1 MVEEIHGLLKQ
12 QVKLQEPRKLK
23 IKYCNTVT
31 YVNISVVRAVLFL
44 VLSSLIITGC
54 STQQTIITNLPNYT
68 IEQQGRA
75 QRPTVLLF
83 QDPGCGL
90 NDSISKYLN
99 KTGYNVLRITKQ
111 TESLEVQNSD
121 HKERRGY
128 EGVELYN
135 ELAQKYNIKALAST
149 GLEIHGSIPWF
160 VNTPVQTLFFYNY
173 YPGSLQDH
181 ILSSMGKNVDVFP
194 MYIEE
199 YSAVELF
206 ELLSKY
212 PPPSGKI
219 SSYPIRYVHSIWQED
234 PKSYLGMN
242 EREVIFFR
250 IY

>member
-1 MVEEIHGLLKQ
+1 MQRLLN
-12 QVKLQEPRKLK
+12 
-23 IKYCNTVT
+23 IKHCNTIT
-31 YVNISVVRAVLFL
+31 YVKISVVNRILYFL
-44 VLSSLIITGC
+44 VFSLLVSSC
-54 STQQTIITNLPNYT
+54 STQQTIVTNQPNYNV
-68 IEQQGRA
+68 EQQGRA

-99 KTGYNVLRITKQ
+99 KTGYNVLRITTQ

-149 GLEIHGSIPWF
+149 GLDIHSSIPWF

-181 ILSSMGKNVDVFP
+181 ILSSMGKNEDVFP
-194 MYIEE
+194 MYMEE
-199 YSAVELF
+199 YPAVELF

-212 PPPSGKI
+212 PSPSGKI
-219 SSYPIRYVHSIWQED
+219 STYPIRYVHSIWQED

-242 EREVIFFR
+242 EREVRFFR

>member
-1 MVEEIHGLLKQ
+1 MQRLLN
-12 QVKLQEPRKLK
+12 
-23 IKYCNTVT
+23 IKHCNTIT
-31 YVNISVVRAVLFL
+31 YVKISVVNRILYFL
-44 VLSSLIITGC
+44 VFSLLFSSC
-54 STQQTIITNLPNYT
+54 STQQTIVTNLPNYNV
-68 IEQQGRA
+68 EQQGRS

-149 GLEIHGSIPWF
+149 GLDIHSSIHWF

-181 ILSSMGKNVDVFP
+181 ILSSMGKNEDVFP

-199 YSAVELF
+199 YPAVELF

-212 PPPSGKI
+212 PSPSGKI
-219 SSYPIRYVHSIWQED
+219 STYPIRYVHSIWQED

-242 EREVIFFR
+242 EREVRFFR

>member
-1 MVEEIHGLLKQ
+1 MQRLLN
-12 QVKLQEPRKLK
+12 
-23 IKYCNTVT
+23 IKHCNTIT
-31 YVNISVVRAVLFL
+31 YVKISVVNRILYFL
-44 VLSSLIITGC
+44 VFSLLISSC
-54 STQQTIITNLPNYT
+54 SIQQTIVTNLPNYS

-135 ELAQKYNIKALAST
+135 ELAKKHNIMALAST
-149 GLEIHGSIPWF
+149 GLDIHGNIPWF

-181 ILSSMGKNVDVFP
+181 ILSSMGKNEDVFP

-199 YSAVELF
+199 YPAVELF

-219 SSYPIRYVHSIWQED
+219 SSYPIRYVYSIWQED

-242 EREVIFFR
+242 ERDIKFFR

>member
-1 MVEEIHGLLKQ
+1 MLILLN
-12 QVKLQEPRKLK
+12 
-23 IKYCNTVT
+23 IKHCNTIT
-31 YVNISVVRAVLFL
+31 YVKISVVNIILYFL
-44 VLSSLIITGC
+44 VFSLLIQSCT
-54 STQQTIITNLPNYT
+54 TQQIIATNLPNYT
-68 IEQQGRA
+68 VEQQGRE

-83 QDPGCGL
+83 QDPGCRL
-90 NDSISKYLN
+90 NDSISNYLN

-111 TESLEVQNSD
+111 TESIEVQNSD

-135 ELAQKYNIKALAST
+135 ELATQFNIKALAST

-181 ILSSMGKNVDVFP
+181 ILSSMGKNVNVFP
-194 MYIEE
+194 MYMEE
-199 YSAVELF
+199 YPAAELF

-242 EREVIFFR
+242 EREVRFFK

>member
-1 MVEEIHGLLKQ
+1 MVFSLL
-12 QVKLQEPRKLK
+12 
-23 IKYCNTVT
+23 IY
-31 YVNISVVRAVLFL
+31 S
-44 VLSSLIITGC
+44 C
-54 STQQTIITNLPNYT
+54 STQQTIVTNLPNYN

-75 QRPTVLLF
+75 RRPTVLLF

-90 NDSISKYLN
+90 NDSISKHLN
-99 KTGYNVLRITKQ
+99 KTGYTVIRITKQ

-135 ELAQKYNIKALAST
+135 ELAKKYNIMALAST
-149 GLEIHGSIPWF
+149 GLDIHGSIPWF

-181 ILSSMGKNVDVFP
+181 ILSSMGKNEDVFL

-199 YSAVELF
+199 YPAVELF

>member
-1 MVEEIHGLLKQ
+1 MLRLLN
-12 QVKLQEPRKLK
+12 
-23 IKYCNTVT
+23 IKHCNTIT
-31 YVNISVVRAVLFL
+31 YVKISVVNRILYFVVFSLL
-44 VLSSLIITGC
+44 VSSC
-54 STQQTIITNLPNYT
+54 STQQTIVTNLPNYNV
-68 IEQQGRA
+68 EQQGRA

-90 NDSISKYLN
+90 NDSISKHLN
-99 KTGYNVLRITKQ
+99 KTGYTVIRITKQ

-135 ELAQKYNIKALAST
+135 ELAKKYNIMALAST
-149 GLEIHGSIPWF
+149 GLDIHGSIPWF

-181 ILSSMGKNVDVFP
+181 ILSSMGKNEDVFL

-199 YSAVELF
+199 YPAVELF

-212 PPPSGKI
+212 APPSGKI
-219 SSYPIRYVHSIWQED
+219 SSLSLIHISEPTRPY
-234 PKSYLGMN
+234 
-242 EREVIFFR
+242 
-250 IY
+250 

>member
-1 MVEEIHGLLKQ
+1 MQRLLN
-12 QVKLQEPRKLK
+12 
-23 IKYCNTVT
+23 IKHCNTIT
-31 YVNISVVRAVLFL
+31 YVKISVVNRILYFL
-44 VLSSLIITGC
+44 VFSLLVSSC
-54 STQQTIITNLPNYT
+54 STQQTIVTNLPNYN
-68 IEQQGRA
+68 IEQQGRV

-160 VNTPVQTLFFYNY
+160 VNTPVQNLFFYNY

-199 YSAVELF
+199 YPAAELF

-242 EREVIFFR
+242 EREVRFFR

>member
-1 MVEEIHGLLKQ
+1 MRRLLN
-12 QVKLQEPRKLK
+12 
-23 IKYCNTVT
+23 IKHCNTIT
-31 YVNISVVRAVLFL
+31 YVKISVVNRILYFVVFSLL
-44 VLSSLIITGC
+44 VSSC
-54 STQQTIITNLPNYT
+54 STQQTIVTNLPNYNV
-68 IEQQGRA
+68 EQQGSA

-99 KTGYNVLRITKQ
+99 KTGYTVIRITKQ

-135 ELAQKYNIKALAST
+135 ELAKKYNITALAST
-149 GLEIHGSIPWF
+149 GLDIHGSIPWF

-181 ILSSMGKNVDVFP
+181 ILSSMGKNEDVFL

-199 YSAVELF
+199 YPAVELF

-242 EREVIFFR
+242 EREVMFFR

>member
-1 MVEEIHGLLKQ
+1 MQRLLN
-12 QVKLQEPRKLK
+12 
-23 IKYCNTVT
+23 IKHCNTIT
-31 YVNISVVRAVLFL
+31 YVKISVVNRILYFL
-44 VLSSLIITGC
+44 VFSLLVSSC
-54 STQQTIITNLPNYT
+54 STQQTIVTNLPNYNV
-68 IEQQGRA
+68 EQQGRS

-99 KTGYNVLRITKQ
+99 KTGYNVVRITKQ

-149 GLEIHGSIPWF
+149 GLDIHSSIPWF

-181 ILSSMGKNVDVFP
+181 ILSSMGKNEDVFP

-199 YSAVELF
+199 YPAVELF

-242 EREVIFFR
+242 EREVRFFR

>member
-1 MVEEIHGLLKQ
+1 LL
-12 QVKLQEPRKLK
+12 V
-23 IKYCNTVT
+23 
-31 YVNISVVRAVLFL
+31 
-44 VLSSLIITGC
+44 SSC
-54 STQQTIITNLPNYT
+54 STQQTIVTNLPNYNV
-68 IEQQGRA
+68 EQQGRV

-181 ILSSMGKNVDVFP
+181 ILSSMGKNADVFP

-199 YSAVELF
+199 YPAVELF

-242 EREVIFFR
+242 EREVRFFR

>member
-1 MVEEIHGLLKQ
+1 M
-12 QVKLQEPRKLK
+12 QEPRKLK

-31 YVNISVVRAVLFL
+31 YVNISVVHAVLFL

-111 TESLEVQNSD
+111 TQSLEVQNSD

-149 GLEIHGSIPWF
+149 GLEIHSSIPWF
-160 VNTPVQTLFFYNY
+160 INTPVQTLFFYNY

>member
-1 MVEEIHGLLKQ
+1 MQRILD
-12 QVKLQEPRKLK
+12 
-23 IKYCNTVT
+23 IKHCNTIT
-31 YVNISVVRAVLFL
+31 YVKISVVNRILYFL
-44 VLSSLIITGC
+44 VFSLLVSSC
-54 STQQTIITNLPNYT
+54 STQQTIVTNLPNYNV
-68 IEQQGRA
+68 EQQGRS

-135 ELAQKYNIKALAST
+135 ELAKKYNIKALAST
-149 GLEIHGSIPWF
+149 GLDIHSSIPWF

-173 YPGSLQDH
+173 YPGSLQDY
-181 ILSSMGKNVDVFP
+181 ILSSMGKNEDVFP

-199 YSAVELF
+199 YPAVELF

-212 PPPSGKI
+212 PSPSGKI
-219 SSYPIRYVHSIWQED
+219 STYPIRYVHSIWQED

-242 EREVIFFR
+242 EREVRFFR

>member
-1 MVEEIHGLLKQ
+1 
-12 QVKLQEPRKLK
+12 
-23 IKYCNTVT
+23 
-31 YVNISVVRAVLFL
+31 
-44 VLSSLIITGC
+44 
-54 STQQTIITNLPNYT
+54 
-68 IEQQGRA
+68 
-75 QRPTVLLF
+75 
-83 QDPGCGL
+83 
-90 NDSISKYLN
+90 LN
-99 KTGYNVLRITKQ
+99 KTGYNVIRITKQ

-135 ELAQKYNIKALAST
+135 ELAKKYNIKALAST
-149 GLEIHGSIPWF
+149 GLDIHSSIPWF

-173 YPGSLQDH
+173 YPGSLQDY
-181 ILSSMGKNVDVFP
+181 ILSSMGKNEDVFP

-199 YSAVELF
+199 YPAVELF

-212 PPPSGKI
+212 PSPSGKI
-219 SSYPIRYVHSIWQED
+219 STYPIRYVHSIWQED

>member
-1 MVEEIHGLLKQ
+1 M
-12 QVKLQEPRKLK
+12 QEPRKLK

-31 YVNISVVRAVLFL
+31 YVNISVVHAVLFL

-111 TESLEVQNSD
+111 TQSLEVQNSD

-149 GLEIHGSIPWF
+149 GLEIHSSIPWF
-160 VNTPVQTLFFYNY
+160 INTPVQTLFFYNY

-234 PKSYLGMN
+234 PKTYLGMN

>member
-1 MVEEIHGLLKQ
+1 MQRLLN
-12 QVKLQEPRKLK
+12 
-23 IKYCNTVT
+23 IKHCNTIT
-31 YVNISVVRAVLFL
+31 YVKISVVNRFLYFL
-44 VLSSLIITGC
+44 VFSFLVSSC
-54 STQQTIITNLPNYT
+54 STQQTIVTNLPNYNV
-68 IEQQGRA
+68 EQQGRV

-160 VNTPVQTLFFYNY
+160 VNTPVQTLLFYNY
-173 YPGSLQDH
+173 YPGSLQNH
-181 ILSSMGKNVDVFP
+181 ILSSIGKNEDVFP
-194 MYIEE
+194 MYMEE
-199 YSAVELF
+199 YPAVELF

-242 EREVIFFR
+242 ERKVRFFR

>member
-1 MVEEIHGLLKQ
+1 MVFSLL
-12 QVKLQEPRKLK
+12 
-23 IKYCNTVT
+23 
-31 YVNISVVRAVLFL
+31 IS
-44 VLSSLIITGC
+44 SC
-54 STQQTIITNLPNYT
+54 STQQTIVTNLPTYNV
-68 IEQQGRA
+68 EQQGRA

-99 KTGYNVLRITKQ
+99 KTGYTVIRITKQ
-111 TESLEVQNSD
+111 TQSLEVQNSD

-135 ELAQKYNIKALAST
+135 ELAKKYNITALAST
-149 GLEIHGSIPWF
+149 GLDIHGSIPWF

-181 ILSSMGKNVDVFP
+181 ILSSMGKNEDVFL

-199 YSAVELF
+199 YPAVELF
-206 ELLSKY
+206 KLLSKY

-242 EREVIFFR
+242 EREVRFFR

>member
-1 MVEEIHGLLKQ
+1 MQRLLN
-12 QVKLQEPRKLK
+12 
-23 IKYCNTVT
+23 IKHCNTIT
-31 YVNISVVRAVLFL
+31 YVKISVVNRILYFL
-44 VLSSLIITGC
+44 VFSLLVSSC
-54 STQQTIITNLPNYT
+54 STQQTIVTNLPNYNV
-68 IEQQGRA
+68 EQQGRS

-135 ELAQKYNIKALAST
+135 ELAKKYNIKALAST
-149 GLEIHGSIPWF
+149 GLDIHSSIPWF

-181 ILSSMGKNVDVFP
+181 ILSSMGKNEDVFP
-194 MYIEE
+194 MYMEE
-199 YSAVELF
+199 YPAIELF

-212 PPPSGKI
+212 PSPSGKI
-219 SSYPIRYVHSIWQED
+219 STYPIRYVHSIWQED

-242 EREVIFFR
+242 EREVRFFR

>member
-1 MVEEIHGLLKQ
+1 MQRLLN
-12 QVKLQEPRKLK
+12 
-23 IKYCNTVT
+23 IKHCNTIA
-31 YVNISVVRAVLFL
+31 YVKISVVNRILYFL
-44 VLSSLIITGC
+44 VFSLLVSSC
-54 STQQTIITNLPNYT
+54 STQQTIVTNLPNYNV
-68 IEQQGRA
+68 EQQGRS

-135 ELAQKYNIKALAST
+135 ELAKKYNIKALAST
-149 GLEIHGSIPWF
+149 GLDIHSSIPWF

-173 YPGSLQDH
+173 YPGSLQDY
-181 ILSSMGKNVDVFP
+181 ILSSMGKNEDVFP

-199 YSAVELF
+199 YPAVELF

-212 PPPSGKI
+212 PSPSGKI
-219 SSYPIRYVHSIWQED
+219 STYPIRYVHSIWQED

-242 EREVIFFR
+242 EREVRFFR

>member
-1 MVEEIHGLLKQ
+1 MVFSLL
-12 QVKLQEPRKLK
+12 
-23 IKYCNTVT
+23 
-31 YVNISVVRAVLFL
+31 IS
-44 VLSSLIITGC
+44 SC
-54 STQQTIITNLPNYT
+54 STQQTIVTNLPNYSV
-68 IEQQGRA
+68 EQQGRA

-99 KTGYNVLRITKQ
+99 KTGYTVIRITKQ

-135 ELAQKYNIKALAST
+135 ELAKKYNIMALAST
-149 GLEIHGSIPWF
+149 GLDIHGSIPWF

-181 ILSSMGKNVDVFP
+181 ILSSMGKNEDVFL

-199 YSAVELF
+199 YPAVELF

-242 EREVIFFR
+242 EREVRFFR

>member
-1 MVEEIHGLLKQ
+1 MQILLN
-12 QVKLQEPRKLK
+12 
-23 IKYCNTVT
+23 IKHCNTIT
-31 YVNISVVRAVLFL
+31 YVKISVVNRILYFL
-44 VLSSLIITGC
+44 VFSLLVSSC
-54 STQQTIITNLPNYT
+54 STQQTIVTNLPNYN
-68 IEQQGRA
+68 IEQQGRV

-99 KTGYNVLRITKQ
+99 KTGYNVLRITKH

-160 VNTPVQTLFFYNY
+160 VNTPVQNLFFYNY

-181 ILSSMGKNVDVFP
+181 ILSSMGKNTDVFP

-199 YSAVELF
+199 YPAAELF

-242 EREVIFFR
+242 EREVRFFR

>member
-1 MVEEIHGLLKQ
+1 MQRLLN
-12 QVKLQEPRKLK
+12 
-23 IKYCNTVT
+23 IKHCNTIT
-31 YVNISVVRAVLFL
+31 YVKISVVNRILYFL
-44 VLSSLIITGC
+44 VFSFLVSSC
-54 STQQTIITNLPNYT
+54 STQQTIVTNLPNYNV
-68 IEQQGRA
+68 EQQGRT

-90 NDSISKYLN
+90 NDSISKHLN
-99 KTGYNVLRITKQ
+99 KTGYTVIRITKQ

-128 EGVELYN
+128 EGVHLYN
-135 ELAQKYNIKALAST
+135 ELAKKYNIMALAST
-149 GLEIHGSIPWF
+149 GLDIHGSIPWF

-181 ILSSMGKNVDVFP
+181 ILSSIGKNEDVFL
-194 MYIEE
+194 MYTEE
-199 YSAVELF
+199 YPAVELF

-242 EREVIFFR
+242 EREVRFFR

>member
-1 MVEEIHGLLKQ
+1 M
-12 QVKLQEPRKLK
+12 
-23 IKYCNTVT
+23 
-31 YVNISVVRAVLFL
+31 L
-44 VLSSLIITGC
+44 VSSC
-54 STQQTIITNLPNYT
+54 STQQTIFTNLPNYNV
-68 IEQQGRA
+68 EQQGRA

-83 QDPGCGL
+83 QDPRCGL

-128 EGVELYN
+128 EGVQLYN

-173 YPGSLQDH
+173 YPGSLQNH
-181 ILSSMGKNVDVFP
+181 ILSSIGKNADVFP

-199 YSAVELF
+199 YPAVELF

>member
-1 MVEEIHGLLKQ
+1 MQILLN
-12 QVKLQEPRKLK
+12 
-23 IKYCNTVT
+23 IKHCNTIT
-31 YVNISVVRAVLFL
+31 YVKISVVNSILYFL
-44 VLSSLIITGC
+44 VFSLLVSSC
-54 STQQTIITNLPNYT
+54 STQQTIVTNLPNYN
-68 IEQQGRA
+68 IEQQGRV

-160 VNTPVQTLFFYNY
+160 VNTPVQNLFFYNY

-181 ILSSMGKNVDVFP
+181 ILSSMGKNTDVFP

-199 YSAVELF
+199 YPAAELF

-242 EREVIFFR
+242 EREVRFFR

>member
-1 MVEEIHGLLKQ
+1 M
-12 QVKLQEPRKLK
+12 
-23 IKYCNTVT
+23 
-31 YVNISVVRAVLFL
+31 
-44 VLSSLIITGC
+44 
-54 STQQTIITNLPNYT
+54 
-68 IEQQGRA
+68 
-75 QRPTVLLF
+75 LF

-99 KTGYNVLRITKQ
+99 KTGYNVLRIIKQ
-111 TESLEVQNSD
+111 TKSLEVQNSD

-135 ELAQKYNIKALAST
+135 ELAKKYNIKVLAST
-149 GLEIHGSIPWF
+149 GLEIHSSIPWF
-160 VNTPVQTLFFYNY
+160 VNTPVPTLYFYNY

-181 ILSSMGKNVDVFP
+181 ILSSMSKNEDVFP
-194 MYIEE
+194 MYMEE
-199 YSAVELF
+199 YPAAELF

>member
-1 MVEEIHGLLKQ
+1 MQRLLN
-12 QVKLQEPRKLK
+12 
-23 IKYCNTVT
+23 IKHCNTIT
-31 YVNISVVRAVLFL
+31 YVKISVVNRILYFL
-44 VLSSLIITGC
+44 VFSLLVSSC
-54 STQQTIITNLPNYT
+54 STQQTIVTNLPNYNV
-68 IEQQGRA
+68 EQQGRS

-149 GLEIHGSIPWF
+149 GLDIHSSIPWF

-181 ILSSMGKNVDVFP
+181 ILFSMGKNEDVFP
-194 MYIEE
+194 MYMEE
-199 YSAVELF
+199 YPAIELF

-212 PPPSGKI
+212 PSPSGKI
-219 SSYPIRYVHSIWQED
+219 STYPIRYVHSIWQED

-242 EREVIFFR
+242 EREVRFFR

>member
-1 MVEEIHGLLKQ
+1 MQRLLN
-12 QVKLQEPRKLK
+12 
-23 IKYCNTVT
+23 IKHCNTIT
-31 YVNISVVRAVLFL
+31 YVKISVVNRILYFL
-44 VLSSLIITGC
+44 VFSLLVSSC
-54 STQQTIITNLPNYT
+54 STQQTIVTNLPNYNV
-68 IEQQGRA
+68 EQQGRS

-121 HKERRGY
+121 HKERLGY

-135 ELAQKYNIKALAST
+135 ELAKKYNIKALAST
-149 GLEIHGSIPWF
+149 GLDIHSSIPWF

-173 YPGSLQDH
+173 YPGSLQDY
-181 ILSSMGKNVDVFP
+181 ILSSMGKNEDVFP

-199 YSAVELF
+199 YPAVELF

-212 PPPSGKI
+212 PSPSGKI
-219 SSYPIRYVHSIWQED
+219 STYPIRYVHSIWQED

-242 EREVIFFR
+242 EREVRFFR

>member
-1 MVEEIHGLLKQ
+1 MQRLLN
-12 QVKLQEPRKLK
+12 
-23 IKYCNTVT
+23 IKHCNTTT
-31 YVNISVVRAVLFL
+31 YVKISVVNRILYFL
-44 VLSSLIITGC
+44 VFSLLVSSC
-54 STQQTIITNLPNYT
+54 STQQTIVTNLPNYNV
-68 IEQQGRA
+68 EQQGRS

-149 GLEIHGSIPWF
+149 GLDIHSSIPWF

-173 YPGSLQDH
+173 YPGSLHDH
-181 ILSSMGKNVDVFP
+181 ILSSMGKNEDVFP
-194 MYIEE
+194 MYMEE
-199 YSAVELF
+199 YPAVELF

-212 PPPSGKI
+212 PSPSGKI
-219 SSYPIRYVHSIWQED
+219 STYPIRYVHSIWQED

-242 EREVIFFR
+242 EREVRFFR

>member
-1 MVEEIHGLLKQ
+1 M
-12 QVKLQEPRKLK
+12 
-23 IKYCNTVT
+23 
-31 YVNISVVRAVLFL
+31 
-44 VLSSLIITGC
+44 
-54 STQQTIITNLPNYT
+54 
-68 IEQQGRA
+68 
-75 QRPTVLLF
+75 
-83 QDPGCGL
+83 
-90 NDSISKYLN
+90 N
-99 KTGYNVLRITKQ
+99 KTGYTVIRITKQ

-121 HKERRGY
+121 NKERRGY

-135 ELAQKYNIKALAST
+135 ELAKKYNIIALAST
-149 GLEIHGSIPWF
+149 GLDIHGSIPWF

-181 ILSSMGKNVDVFP
+181 ILSSMGKNEDVFL

-199 YSAVELF
+199 YPAVELF

-242 EREVIFFR
+242 EREVRFFR

>member
-1 MVEEIHGLLKQ
+1 M
-12 QVKLQEPRKLK
+12 
-23 IKYCNTVT
+23 
-31 YVNISVVRAVLFL
+31 
-44 VLSSLIITGC
+44 
-54 STQQTIITNLPNYT
+54 
-68 IEQQGRA
+68 
-75 QRPTVLLF
+75 F

-173 YPGSLQDH
+173 YPSSLQDH

-194 MYIEE
+194 MYMEE
-199 YSAVELF
+199 YPASELF
-206 ELLSKY
+206 GLLSKY

-242 EREVIFFR
+242 EREVRFFR

>member
-1 MVEEIHGLLKQ
+1 M
-12 QVKLQEPRKLK
+12 
-23 IKYCNTVT
+23 
-31 YVNISVVRAVLFL
+31 L
-44 VLSSLIITGC
+44 VSSC
-54 STQQTIITNLPNYT
+54 STQQTIVTNLPNYN
-68 IEQQGRA
+68 IEQQGRV

-99 KTGYNVLRITKQ
+99 KTGYNVLRITKH

-160 VNTPVQTLFFYNY
+160 VNTPVQNLFFYNY

-181 ILSSMGKNVDVFP
+181 ILSSMGKNTDVFP

-199 YSAVELF
+199 YPAAELF

-242 EREVIFFR
+242 EREVRFFR

>member
-1 MVEEIHGLLKQ
+1 MPRLLY
-12 QVKLQEPRKLK
+12 
-23 IKYCNTVT
+23 IKRCNTIT
-31 YVNISVVRAVLFL
+31 YVKISVVNRVLSFL
-44 VLSSLIITGC
+44 VFSLILSSCT
-54 STQQTIITNLPNYT
+54 TQQTVITNLPNYNV
-68 IEQQGRA
+68 EQQGRA
-75 QRPTVLLF
+75 QKPTVLLF

-121 HKERRGY
+121 NKERRGY

-135 ELAQKYNIKALAST
+135 ELVKKYNIKALAAT
-149 GLEIHGSIPWF
+149 GLDIHSSIPWF
-160 VNTPVQTLFFYNY
+160 VNTPVQTLHFYNY

-181 ILSSMGKNVDVFP
+181 IISSISKNEDVFP
-194 MYIEE
+194 MYSEE
-199 YSAVELF
+199 YPAVELF

-219 SSYPIRYVHSIWQED
+219 SSYPIRYVHSIWKEN

-242 EREVIFFR
+242 EREVKFFR